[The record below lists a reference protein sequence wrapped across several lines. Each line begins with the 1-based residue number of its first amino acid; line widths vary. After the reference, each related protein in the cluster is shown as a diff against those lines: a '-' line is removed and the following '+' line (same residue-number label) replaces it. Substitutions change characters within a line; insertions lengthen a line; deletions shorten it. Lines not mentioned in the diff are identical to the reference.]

1 MHPSKMPLAAQG
13 PPASTLNSRGSEA
26 KKSRKSSP
34 NLDGDTTKAS
44 RRRRSSRPPA
54 IEAHPP
60 TEQVPVDA
68 ARSRAPSVADE
79 IDSWPTQ
86 AMEGAALTDL
96 TNEMARTETIIVAR
110 VSTSSPP
117 ATKDRGAATQ
127 AIRVL
132 VWRAPDGIRVA
143 PLGTTVQAPT
153 VEAMLVA
160 LDPSADL
167 AAWLVRRS

>member
-1 MHPSKMPLAAQG
+1 
-13 PPASTLNSRGSEA
+13 
-26 KKSRKSSP
+26 
-34 NLDGDTTKAS
+34 
-44 RRRRSSRPPA
+44 
-54 IEAHPP
+54 
-60 TEQVPVDA
+60 
-68 ARSRAPSVADE
+68 
-79 IDSWPTQ
+79 
-86 AMEGAALTDL
+86 MEGAALTDL

-110 VSTSSPP
+110 VSPSAPP
-117 ATKDRGAATQ
+117 ATKDRATASQ

-132 VWRAPDGIRVA
+132 VWRAPDGIRVV